1 MGQKADGQGGGGSTI
16 TSELPL
22 TARCDIPAVW
32 ARDCTHRVQA
42 AAYAASPRVSAYAE
56 RALRSQNKL
65 LLRWQNASRHEII
78 CYIREKEGEKGII
91 SILFREGGGGRP
103 AL

>member
-22 TARCDIPAVW
+22 TARCDILAVW
-32 ARDCTHRVQA
+32 ARECTHCVQA
-42 AAYAASPRVSAYAE
+42 AVYATSPRVSAYAE
-56 RALRSQNKL
+56 RALCSQNKL

-78 CYIREKEGEKGII
+78 CYIREKEEKIGIT
-91 SILFREGGGGRP
+91 SILFRGGGSYV
-103 AL
+103 